1 MLKIAITGGIGAGK
15 TVLTDFLEALG
26 LPVLDADLIAHEIT
40 APGGRAIPYLVRHF
54 GSEVLNSEG
63 GLDRAKMRERV
74 FREETS
80 RRLLEKGTTELV
92 IEEIASRIAAMEA
105 NGETVVFV
113 AAPLLFESEA
123 AAGYD
128 AVWLVTA
135 EEETRLERV
144 CKRDR
149 AEREQVRRIM
159 RAQMPEDEKK
169 KRATDVLVNE
179 ESQDALRKQ
188 AMRLLEKYGI
198 TGGQID
204 SVTSL

>member
-15 TVLTDFLEALG
+15 TALTDFLEALG

-113 AAPLLFESEA
+113 AAPLLFESGA

-188 AMRLLEKYGI
+188 ATRLLEKYGI

-204 SVTSL
+204 FVTSL